1 MFILLSIPVHQATKL
16 IRIFATFASMAAN
29 IPYNLVTVLGHTA
42 GGKTRFAACLA
53 EKLKG
58 EVISADS
65 RQVYRNMDLGT
76 GKDYEDYLVKG
87 QQVPFHLIDIL
98 DPGYEYNVYE
108 YQKDFIRIFQEVNA
122 RGSLPVLCGGSGL
135 YIEAVLKGYRLIRVP
150 VNLELRSTFEQES
163 MEKLATR
170 LARIRK
176 LHNKTDILNRK
187 RLIRALEIEIY
198 YQEHPELEE
207 QMPAIRPL
215 ILGIKFDRLSRR
227 KRISE
232 RLAERLDRG
241 MVAEVESL
249 LNKGVTTEK
258 LIYYGLEYK
267 YIAEYLSEQ
276 TNYEEMFTGLET
288 AIHRFAKRQ
297 MTWFRRMEREGMKI
311 HWFDGYQP
319 LEDKIEKAVKLY
331 YAG

>member
-1 MFILLSIPVHQATKL
+1 MCILLSIPFHQAAKL
-16 IRIFATFASMAAN
+16 ISFFATFACMAAN

-65 RQVYRNMDLGT
+65 RQVYSHMDLGT
-76 GKDYEDYLVKG
+76 GKDYEDYQVNG
-87 QQVPFHLIDIL
+87 MQVPVHLIDIL
-98 DPGYEYNVYE
+98 EPGYEYNVYE
-108 YQKDFIRIFQEVNA
+108 YQKDFINVFQEVRA
-122 RGSLPVLCGGSGL
+122 RGSIPVLCGGSGL

-150 VNLELRSTFEQES
+150 VNHELRSTFEQES
-163 MEKLATR
+163 MDELTAR
-170 LARIRK
+170 LAGIRK
-176 LHNKTDILNRK
+176 LHNPI
-187 RLIRALEIEIY
+187 
-198 YQEHPELEE
+198 
-207 QMPAIRPL
+207 

-241 MVAEVESL
+241 MIIEVQSL
-249 LNKGVTTEK
+249 IDKGVTPEK

-267 YIAEYLSEQ
+267 YITEYLTGQ
-276 TNYEEMFTGLET
+276 TTYEEMFANLET

-297 MTWFRRMEREGMKI
+297 MTWFRRMERLGVKI

-319 LEDKIEKAVKLY
+319 LEEKIEKAVLLCH
-331 YAG
+331 G